1 MLFLWREAL
10 TMYKKAVVELGF
22 TYDRFRE
29 DFINSHTFHDAA
41 DADSRNDHQVNL
53 GRIGSLL
60 STRDDLVRRYCDT
73 PLDSEAFL
81 SCMKEFMFENSRTKP
96 RLINLEC
103 YLSDRT
109 LQVVTDAAN
118 DIPLFKRVVSRS
130 DMDFLFNRCV
140 QTNGEPLVANSNEVL
155 AYFFSRLNYHGLISN
170 KYQTVLGEARLV
182 MRSTGTKAL
191 SQTDISSALRNFES
205 SDKPITSRV
214 ERWVVLIKS
223 TTFDPS

>member
-1 MLFLWREAL
+1 MFR
-10 TMYKKAVVELGF
+10 KAVVEQGF
-22 TYDRFRE
+22 KYDRFRE

-41 DADSRNDHQVNL
+41 DADSRNDHKVNL

-60 STRDDLVRRYCDT
+60 SARDDLVRKYCNT
-73 PLDSEAFL
+73 SLDPGEFL
-81 SCMKEFMFENSRTKP
+81 SCMKEFMLEVPRTKP

-109 LQVVTDAAN
+109 LQVITDAAN
-118 DIPLFKRVVSRS
+118 DIPLFKRVVSMS
-130 DMDFLFNRCV
+130 DMDCLFNRCV
-140 QTNGEPLVANSNEVL
+140 PTKGEPLVANSNEVL
-155 AYFFSRLNYHGLISN
+155 SYFFSRLNYHGLISN

-182 MRSTGTKAL
+182 MRSTGARAL

-223 TTFDPS
+223 TTFGPS

>member
-1 MLFLWREAL
+1 MFR
-10 TMYKKAVVELGF
+10 KAVVEQGF
-22 TYDRFRE
+22 KYDRFRE

-41 DADSRNDHQVNL
+41 DADSRNDHKVNL

-60 STRDDLVRRYCDT
+60 STRYDLVRKYCNT
-73 PLDSEAFL
+73 SLDPGEFL
-81 SCMKEFMFENSRTKP
+81 SCMKEFMLEVPRTKP

-109 LQVVTDAAN
+109 LQVITDAAN
-118 DIPLFKRVVSRS
+118 DIPLFKRVVSMS
-130 DMDFLFNRCV
+130 DMDSLFNRCV
-140 QTNGEPLVANSNEVL
+140 PTNGEPLVANSNEVL
-155 AYFFSRLNYHGLISN
+155 SYFFSRLNYHGLISN

-182 MRSTGTKAL
+182 MRSTGARAL

-223 TTFDPS
+223 TTFGPS

>member
-1 MLFLWREAL
+1 MFR
-10 TMYKKAVVELGF
+10 KAVVEQGF
-22 TYDRFRE
+22 KYDRFRE

-41 DADSRNDHQVNL
+41 DADSRNDHKVNL

-60 STRDDLVRRYCDT
+60 STRDDLVRKYCNT
-73 PLDSEAFL
+73 SLDPGEFL
-81 SCMKEFMFENSRTKP
+81 SCMKEFMLEVPRTKP

-109 LQVVTDAAN
+109 LQVITDAAN
-118 DIPLFKRVVSRS
+118 DIPLFKRVVSMS
-130 DMDFLFNRCV
+130 DMDCLFNRCV
-140 QTNGEPLVANSNEVL
+140 PTNGEPLVANSNEVL
-155 AYFFSRLNYHGLISN
+155 SYFFSRLNYHGLISN
-170 KYQTVLGEARLV
+170 KYQTVLGEASLV
-182 MRSTGTKAL
+182 MRSTGARSI

-223 TTFDPS
+223 TTFGPS

>member
-1 MLFLWREAL
+1 MFR
-10 TMYKKAVVELGF
+10 KAVVEQGF

-41 DADSRNDHQVNL
+41 DADSRNDHKVNL

-60 STRDDLVRRYCDT
+60 STRYDLVRKYCNT
-73 PLDSEAFL
+73 SLDPGEFL
-81 SCMKEFMFENSRTKP
+81 SCMKEFMLEVPRTKP

-109 LQVVTDAAN
+109 LQVITDAAN
-118 DIPLFKRVVSRS
+118 DIPLFKRVVSMS
-130 DMDFLFNRCV
+130 DMDCLFNRCV
-140 QTNGEPLVANSNEVL
+140 PTNGEPLVANSNEVL
-155 AYFFSRLNYHGLISN
+155 SYFFSRLNYHGLISN

-182 MRSTGTKAL
+182 MRSTGARAL

>member
-1 MLFLWREAL
+1 MFR
-10 TMYKKAVVELGF
+10 KAVVEQGF
-22 TYDRFRE
+22 KYDRFRE

-41 DADSRNDHQVNL
+41 DADSRNDHKVNL

-60 STRDDLVRRYCDT
+60 STRDDLVRKYCNT
-73 PLDSEAFL
+73 SLDPGEFL
-81 SCMKEFMFENSRTKP
+81 SCMKAFMLEVPRTKP

-109 LQVVTDAAN
+109 LQVITDAAN
-118 DIPLFKRVVSRS
+118 DIPLFKRVVSMS
-130 DMDFLFNRCV
+130 DMDSLFNRCV
-140 QTNGEPLVANSNEVL
+140 PTNGEPLVANSNEVL
-155 AYFFSRLNYHGLISN
+155 SYFFSRLNYHGLISN

-182 MRSTGTKAL
+182 MRSTGARAL

-223 TTFDPS
+223 TTFGPS